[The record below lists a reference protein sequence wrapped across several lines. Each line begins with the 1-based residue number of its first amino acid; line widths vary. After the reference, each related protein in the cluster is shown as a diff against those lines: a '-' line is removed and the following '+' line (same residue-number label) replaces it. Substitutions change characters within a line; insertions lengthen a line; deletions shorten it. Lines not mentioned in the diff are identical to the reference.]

1 MRCLGFI
8 GYYHIISLWK
18 FINTLNI
25 LIEISIRVKKRK
37 ERKGVRIMV
46 SKAKGV
52 RVIRICASSKIQS
65 VLLLSERNH
74 FTSLRYAPQNW
85 SEHVKKPI
93 QYKIRYK
100 LSESGVN
107 PQRMVVY
114 IFSFNIRFDANRPQ
128 IWKSCC
134 FLRKILF

>member
-1 MRCLGFI
+1 MSRFHWLLSHNFFMKVYKYC
-8 GYYHIISLWK
+8 
-18 FINTLNI
+18 I

-46 SKAKGV
+46 STAKGV

-128 IWKSCC
+128 ICKKVVVFWGK
-134 FLRKILF
+134 LLF